1 MVFGHL
7 SIAYDDRVL
16 RPRPWTAAQSRWAA
30 ELLRSVQ
37 GPATV
42 LELCAGAGHIGLLTL
57 AMADRLAV
65 RLVTVDVNP
74 AGCEYTRRNA
84 EASGLADRL
93 DVRLGRVDAVLA
105 PEERFDLVIADPP
118 WVLQSETGQYPDD
131 PLIAID
137 GGTDGLDV
145 VRDCLRV
152 SELHLVPGGSVVLQ
166 LGSVDQVRQIQEHLR
181 ITESA
186 LSVLDVRSFGRQGV
200 LVHLAADH

>member
-16 RPRPWTAAQSRWAA
+16 RPRPWTVAQSRWAA

-57 AMADRLAV
+57 AMADGLAV

-84 EASGLADRL
+84 EAAGLADRL

-152 SELHLVPGGSVVLQ
+152 SELHLVPGGSVVMQ

-186 LSVLDVRSFGRQGV
+186 LSVLDVRSFGQQGV

>member
-7 SIAYDDRVL
+7 SIAYDERVL
-16 RPRPWTAAQSRWAA
+16 RPRPWTVAQSRWAA
-30 ELLRSVQ
+30 ELLRSAQ

-57 AMADRLAV
+57 AMADALAV

-84 EASGLADRL
+84 ESAGLADRL
-93 DVRLGRVDAVLA
+93 DVRLGRIDAELA
-105 PEERFDLVIADPP
+105 PEERFDVVIADPP
-118 WVLQSETGQYPDD
+118 WVPKSETGQFPAD
-131 PLIAID
+131 PLVAID
-137 GGTDGLDV
+137 GGDDGLDV

-181 ITESA
+181 VTESD
-186 LSVLDVRSFGRQGV
+186 LSVLDVRSFGQQGV